1 MEHDRKALIGRTFA
15 PCRCVLDEED
25 VRDFRG
31 VVSEHHRA
39 MSTAAGARLDGYE
52 RPVIPPSYAPL
63 IALSSLLRTIDW
75 EKDFALDYSTGTSMF
90 GEQEMVYLRP
100 LYVGEV
106 LSIAGTV
113 LDVVEKRG
121 KRPFDLVSIAVSA
134 TDEAGAEAFRG
145 SMGFVLFK

>member
-1 MEHDRKALIGRTFA
+1 MAA
-15 PCRCVLDEED
+15 
-25 VRDFRG
+25 
-31 VVSEHHRA
+31 
-39 MSTAAGARLDGYE
+39 AAGARLDGYE
-52 RPVIPPSYAPL
+52 RRVIPPSYAPL

-90 GEQEMVYLRP
+90 GEQEMVYPRP
-100 LYVGEV
+100 LYVGET
-106 LSIAGTV
+106 LSIVGTV

-134 TDEAGAEAFRG
+134 TDEAGAVAFRG